1 MCSQLY
7 DYEKQHLME
16 MFPTC
21 PQNILNEA
29 SKRSTIDLA
38 CDYVMDFWSG
48 SEGLYLM
55 LLFIFFQK

>member
-1 MCSQLY
+1 
-7 DYEKQHLME
+7 ME